1 MAQAARRRN
10 PRGQGQVL
18 RDQLVEATARLL
30 ASLDRPE
37 TLTLRQVARE
47 VGVAP
52 ASIYS
57 HFPDLTALIEHVL
70 KLRYDELGRLM
81 NDAAAAA
88 ATPLAELV
96 ARCASYVHW
105 GVGHPGEYR
114 TIVGGGMPE
123 QLVPLNAHGAGE
135 ELLNALVR
143 ALAAAAAN
151 DRLAATE
158 SETATATESVTATGP
173 ATATATAT
181 AKATEPSPTAEQWQ
195 AGLILW
201 TGLHGLVSLYN
212 SHGNVPWPELDDLLA
227 QLLGLHTGRTKSEIE
242 DVMAGSATAS

>member
-1 MAQAARRRN
+1 LANGRKERLVEQAARQRN

-30 ASLDRPE
+30 ATMDRPE

-57 HFPDLTALIEHVL
+57 HFADLTELIEHVL
-70 KLRYDELGRLM
+70 KLRYDELGCLM
-81 NDAAAAA
+81 NTAAA
-88 ATPLAELV
+88 ATTSPLAELV

-105 GVGHPGEYR
+105 GVEHPGEYR
-114 TIVGGGMPE
+114 TIVGGAMPE
-123 QLVPLNAHGAGE
+123 QLAPLNAHGAGE

-143 ALAAAAAN
+143 ALAAARQ
-151 DRLAATE
+151 D
-158 SETATATESVTATGP
+158 G
-173 ATATATAT
+173 
-181 AKATEPSPTAEQWQ
+181 EPPTADEQWQ

-201 TGLHGLVSLYN
+201 TGMHGLVSLYN
-212 SHGNVPWPELDDLLA
+212 SHGSLPWPALDDLLA
-227 QLLGLHTGRTKSEIE
+227 QLLSLHTGCTKTKIE
-242 DVMAGSATAS
+242 ALMAD

>member
-143 ALAAAAAN
+143 ALAAAAN
-151 DRLAATE
+151 DRLTATDPL
-158 SETATATESVTATGP
+158 TATESVTATGP
-173 ATATATAT
+173 ATVTATEPAT
-181 AKATEPSPTAEQWQ
+181 ATEPSTTAEQWQ

-212 SHGNVPWPELDDLLA
+212 SHGNVPWPALDDLLA

>member
-1 MAQAARRRN
+1 MEQATRQRN

-30 ASLDRPE
+30 ATMDRPE

-57 HFPDLTALIEHVL
+57 HFADLTALIEHVL

-81 NDAAAAA
+81 NDAAAA
-88 ATPLAELV
+88 TTSPLAELI
-96 ARCASYVHW
+96 ARCAVYVHW
-105 GVGHPGEYR
+105 GVEHPGEYR
-114 TIVGGGMPE
+114 TIIGGAMPE

-143 ALAAAAAN
+143 VLADVRRQDGEPPAA
-151 DRLAATE
+151 D
-158 SETATATESVTATGP
+158 
-173 ATATATAT
+173 
-181 AKATEPSPTAEQWQ
+181 EQWR

-201 TGLHGLVSLYN
+201 TGMHGLVSLYN
-212 SHGNVPWPELDDLLA
+212 SHGNLPWPAIDDLLT
-227 QLLGLHTGRTKSEIE
+227 QLLSLHTGCTTTKIN
-242 DVMAGSATAS
+242 DLMAD